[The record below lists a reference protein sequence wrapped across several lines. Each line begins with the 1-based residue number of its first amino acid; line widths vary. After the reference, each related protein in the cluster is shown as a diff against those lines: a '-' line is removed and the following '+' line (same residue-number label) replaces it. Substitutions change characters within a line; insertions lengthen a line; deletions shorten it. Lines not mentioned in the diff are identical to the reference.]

1 MPKFK
6 LEEFLLPHEHDGEGK
21 KLETPKELDIEAL
34 RKWVYGLLTDNEEA
48 QEARD
53 TAITEKENER
63 KAHEL
68 EELRRKN
75 ESDEQRREREQKERD
90 AEFEKLRKEGTER
103 RKLDVLTEAFEKE
116 GITAAQA
123 KKLAKR
129 VQGDEKDWVA
139 DAKELVADGF
149 KVGTARAEKEE
160 EREEESDDLRGRPR
174 ARVRRS
180 DGGVPE
186 IQNDKGPKT
195 VGDELTA
202 AGIIPSGW

>member
-21 KLETPKELDIEAL
+21 KLDEPKELDVEQL
-34 RKWVYGLLTDNEEA
+34 RKWVYGILTDKEEA

-53 TAITEKENER
+53 TAITEKEN
-63 KAHEL
+63 AVNDL

-75 ESDEQRREREQKERD
+75 ESDEERRAREAKEQEEKFAKLEKD
-90 AEFEKLRKEGTER
+90 ATER
-103 RKLDVLTEAFEKE
+103 RKLDVITEAFEKQ

-139 DAKELVADGF
+139 DAQELVADGF
-149 KVGTARAEKEE
+149 KVGTATEKPEDE
-160 EREEESDDLRGRPR
+160 TDETDDTLRGKPRPK
-174 ARVRRS
+174 VRRS

-186 IQNDKGPKT
+186 TQDDKPRKT

-202 AGIIPSGW
+202 AGILPSGW